1 MITSAQQRATYIA
14 VDWLSTALALLLF
27 DIARYYCL
35 DTADSARTLGEVLF
49 STASIGRLILF
60 PTAMLLLYY
69 MSGYYCNVFT
79 RSRVS
84 EFSTTL
90 VTSLL
95 GALAYGFF
103 ALFGNRQTGNSP
115 EMTMLLFA
123 GILFATVYIP
133 RLCLTTLTMRRI
145 SEGKIYFPTAIIG
158 AGARPEKFDEF
169 GRRRVPLIGVRPV
182 AEIYSDNIV
191 PDGRHGYPMSRIRT
205 AFEHHGIERV
215 ILLPE
220 PSWEQTQLIINRLY
234 TFARPIYVSAVELPS
249 YLLNGRLISF
259 TADPLIDVTHSNL
272 RPMSACVK
280 RVFDVCISSLMLAV
294 SALPVGVLAI
304 AIKATSP
311 GPAIYRQKRL
321 GRNRK
326 PFTIYKLRTM
336 VNDSERDGK
345 PRLSCADDP
354 RITPLG
360 RFLRKYRL
368 DELPQFYNVLRGDMS
383 LVGPRPERPEF
394 VEQIVLSAPQYTLLH
409 NIRPGITSLGMVKY
423 GYASSVSQMIERM
436 RYDIIY
442 LQNFSII
449 NDIKILMYTFVTV
462 FLGKGI

>member
-1 MITSAQQRATYIA
+1 MITTARQRATYIA
-14 VDWLSTALALLLF
+14 VDWLSTAIALLLF
-27 DIARYYCL
+27 NIVRFYYH
-35 DTADSARTLGEVLF
+35 DAADSGLTLGEVLF
-49 STASIGRLILF
+49 SKAAILRLILF

-84 EFSTTL
+84 EFSATL

-95 GALAYGFF
+95 AALICGFF
-103 ALFGNRQTGNSP
+103 VLFGNRQAGSSP
-115 EMTMLLFA
+115 EMTVLLFA
-123 GILFATVYIP
+123 GILFATVYVP

-169 GRRRVPLIGVRPV
+169 SRRRIPLIGVRPIT
-182 AEIYSDNIV
+182 EIYSDDII
-191 PDGRHGYPMSRIRT
+191 PPGRDGYPMSRIQA
-205 AFEHHGIERV
+205 AFDSHGIERI

-234 TFARPIYVSAVELPS
+234 TFAKPIYVSAVELPP

-259 TADPLIDVTHSNL
+259 TADPLIDVTNSNL
-272 RPMSACVK
+272 RPVSACVK
-280 RVFDVCISSLMLAV
+280 RVFDVCVSLLMLML
-294 SALPVGVLAI
+294 SALPVGILALAI
-304 AIKATSP
+304 KSSSR

-321 GRNRK
+321 GRSRK

-336 VNDSERDGK
+336 VNDSESDGK

-360 RFLRKYRL
+360 HFLRKYRL

-394 VEQIVLSAPQYTLLH
+394 VEQIIQSAPQYTLLH

-423 GYASSVSQMIERM
+423 GYASSISQMIERM

-449 NDIKILMYTFVTV
+449 NDIKIIIYTFTTV